1 MPNQEI
7 IVQNLPKEFSKK
19 RYYTMAD
26 VKRHYRSVDMWVVL
40 FDQVLDLTKTIQTNF
55 TSS

>member
-7 IVQNLPKEFSKK
+7 IVQNMPKEFQKK

-40 FDQVLDLTKTIQTNF
+40 FDQVLDLTKTVQTNF